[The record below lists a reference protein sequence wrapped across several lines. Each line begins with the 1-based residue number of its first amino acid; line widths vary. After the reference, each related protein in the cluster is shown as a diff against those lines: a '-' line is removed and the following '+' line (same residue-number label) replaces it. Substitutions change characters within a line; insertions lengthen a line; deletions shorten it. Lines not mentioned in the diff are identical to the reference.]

1 MTPLERAGWCWF
13 RLNDERARFRQR
25 LTLLERGRSVSD
37 HAEYLTEV
45 VGLLDIYLTDLSR
58 LLAHQTRD
66 HPFQSVLRPVLPA
79 PVADAFCAVIGD
91 LTRFPTK
98 RHLIAYLG
106 LAPNRARRPTL
117 NRIYY
122 THASCL
128 VRRRNATHTRW
139 MQAYQRARGRGLHYM
154 ASLRCAWRA
163 LFLEAWKKSRPLASA
178 SERHKQR
185 KETRPKPRA
194 SDARDRVRRDD
205 ASASETDDGG
215 TCHSPSHG
223 TLTTGYSAQNPRS
236 AHRATYRIAT
246 SDARYSF

>member
-25 LTLLERGRSVSD
+25 LTLLERGRSVGD

-58 LLAHQTRD
+58 LLAHQTRE

-79 PVADAFCAVIGD
+79 PVADALCAVIGD
-91 LTRFPTK
+91 LTRFPTG
-98 RHLIAYLG
+98 RHLISYLG
-106 LAPNRARRPTL
+106 LAPNRARRPML

-128 VRRRNATHTRW
+128 VRRRDATHTRW
-139 MQAYQRARGRGLHYM
+139 MQAYQRARERGLHHM

-163 LFLEAWKKSRPLASA
+163 LFLEAWKKSRSQASA
-178 SERHKQR
+178 
-185 KETRPKPRA
+185 
-194 SDARDRVRRDD
+194 
-205 ASASETDDGG
+205 
-215 TCHSPSHG
+215 
-223 TLTTGYSAQNPRS
+223 L
-236 AHRATYRIAT
+236 RATQAT
-246 SDARYSF
+246 QGDET